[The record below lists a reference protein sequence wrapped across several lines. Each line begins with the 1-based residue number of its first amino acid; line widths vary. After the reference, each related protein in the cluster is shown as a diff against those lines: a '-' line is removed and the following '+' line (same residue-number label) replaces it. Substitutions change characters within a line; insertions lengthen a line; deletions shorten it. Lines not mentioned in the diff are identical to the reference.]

1 MSEVKK
7 QVKAKTGIDP
17 DSQRLIYG
25 GKQMED
31 EKQLCEY
38 KTIGHGATIYLVLR
52 LPGGSA
58 QSSLRH
64 IDRKLPR
71 SKEPCMIT
79 FEDDCSEFPVFVL
92 PCGHSISPDGL
103 MDYCWN
109 EISSCKPEIRCPLCN
124 QEWPIEVIS
133 KYGCATHTE
142 IHELENGLSKNFCLN
157 DPSILECPNCTSF
170 CERRD
175 TTKLCVQC
183 IVCSKKKA
191 KYYHFCWQCLGEWKN
206 KLSADTCGNS
216 TCGDPV
222 FLRQLATAPM
232 ITPMGMKV
240 QCPKIRACP
249 NCGTVIDLS
258 SGCKHMTCKSCK
270 QDFCFVCLRTKSS
283 GSWSCG
289 SYNTQ
294 CAPAPRQ
301 TRIPQRTM

>member
-1 MSEVKK
+1 
-7 QVKAKTGIDP
+7 
-17 DSQRLIYG
+17 
-25 GKQMED
+25 MED

-38 KTIGHGATIYLVLR
+38 ATIGHGATLYLVLR

-64 IDRKLPR
+64 IDPKLPR

-79 FEDDCSEFPVFVL
+79 SENDCPENPVFVV
-92 PCGHSISPDGL
+92 PCGHSMSPDGL

-109 EISSCKPEIRCPLCN
+109 EISMCKPEIRCPLCN

-133 KYGCATHTE
+133 KYGCATNTQ
-142 IHELENGLSKNFCLN
+142 IRELENGLSKKFCLSN
-157 DPSILECPNCTSF
+157 PNILECPSCSSF
-170 CERRD
+170 CERKNK
-175 TTKLCVQC
+175 TKLRVQC
-183 IVCSKKKA
+183 LICTKKKG
-191 KYYHFCWQCLGEWKN
+191 KSYHFCWECLGEWRN
-206 KLSADTCGNS
+206 SQRANTCGNA

-222 FLRQLATAPM
+222 FLGQLETAPM

-240 QCPKIRACP
+240 QCPRIRACP
-249 NCGTVIDLS
+249 NCGTVIDLA

-289 SYNTQ
+289 SYNTP

-301 TRIPQRTM
+301 TRIPQRSK